1 MLTFSLN
8 TFIKICLQDTGDK
21 VNEIKRKLDG
31 SGGYDFYKPFKR
43 AARAEFMGMPN
54 DEVEGILDAPSK
66 DTERQYNRAIYN
78 SVIEKY
84 GNKATVTPIDQKNTL
99 TFHAHGIEIS
109 LDPIF
114 SFEQSGMTQAFS
126 VWCPLKPKLSQKY
139 GAVACYLMR
148 QAYSSSPLG
157 NAQFFFY
164 DAVEN
169 KTFSEKQIR
178 PNTKII
184 FDTDLNT
191 ISSLIKEL

>member
-1 MLTFSLN
+1 
-8 TFIKICLQDTGDK
+8 
-21 VNEIKRKLDG
+21 
-31 SGGYDFYKPFKR
+31 
-43 AARAEFMGMPN
+43 
-54 DEVEGILDAPSK
+54 
-66 DTERQYNRAIYN
+66 
-78 SVIEKY
+78 
-84 GNKATVTPIDQKNTL
+84 
-99 TFHAHGIEIS
+99 
-109 LDPIF
+109 
-114 SFEQSGMTQAFS
+114 
-126 VWCPLKPKLSQKY
+126 
-139 GAVACYLMR
+139 MR